1 MYEQYVESFFASI
14 PYSEEAFKAKAA
26 IIEALGSD
34 PEVKDGDFETLVKK
48 YPDLRSLAALAGFS
62 GSEVEELKSTH
73 GLVSREEAQKSFK
86 KTRRNSYL
94 LMIPLAL
101 VIAYAAYFLFYLH
114 PYHLIVCALLVGLT
128 LLVRKKRPAVPSG
141 SLSLEAYGYTRDI
154 RDKYVKKLINTVFG
168 GLGVTALL
176 IYTGLMLG
184 SNNSKPS
191 EMFEFVV
198 SNFFYIEV
206 FMVLLGKNRLLT
218 VWANRLLAD
227 KRNHASTRCLALLAG
242 AISALYWA
250 VVLVMFKLFNTT
262 NVITF
267 YIAVGIFALIAL
279 AFNLTLRK
287 KVTFRNLR
295 VNKLR
300 VAVVSL
306 LVLAIGG
313 YAFLQKD
320 VWLTQ
325 PYINTVA
332 NIHERSDTIA
342 YAEYEDGTGVYT
354 LTNNND
360 DETFRILQ
368 LTDIHLGGSITSYP
382 NDIKALKACF
392 ELIRAAQPDL
402 VVVTGDLSYP
412 VGISSFSINNT
423 APVMQFASFMRNMG
437 VPWAFTYGNHDTE
450 AMAATGKE
458 SLNDIYMSLS
468 YKTSKNL
475 LYPYSQPVA
484 ADGSPIMGRN
494 NQVIELR
501 NRDGSLCSA
510 LFLIDSNAYAGEGFS
525 KYDYIRD
532 DQVDWY
538 ESHVKRLNEEAGK
551 TVTSLA
557 FFHIPVTQYKTAYE
571 MYLAGSDEVKYFF
584 GENREG
590 GKVPAKICCTDTAG
604 RFFDSAVELG
614 STKGFFCGHD
624 HYNNMSLEYKGVR
637 LTYGM
642 SIDYLVEPGIVNKTA
657 QRGATLILHDKD
669 GGMSLSQIPY
679 EGLKTDES

>member
-14 PYSEEAFKAKAA
+14 PYSEEAFKAKTA
-26 IIEALGSD
+26 IIKALGAS
-34 PEVKDGDFETLVKK
+34 PEAKDGDFEALVKK
-48 YPDLRSLAALAGFS
+48 YPDLRSLAALAGYAES
-62 GSEVEELKSTH
+62 DVEKWKSTH
-73 GLVSREEAQKSFK
+73 GLVRREEAKKSFK
-86 KTRRNSYL
+86 KTRRNAYL
-94 LMIPLAL
+94 FMVPVALAL
-101 VIAYAAYFLFYLH
+101 SCAAFFAFYLEI
-114 PYHLIVCALLVGLT
+114 YHLMVCALLLGLAY
-128 LLVRKKRPAVPSG
+128 LIYRKKPALPGG
-141 SLSLEAYGYTRDI
+141 SLSLEAYNYARDI
-154 RDKYVKKLINTVFG
+154 RDKYVKKFINTVF
-168 GLGVTALL
+168 LGIGVIALL

-184 SNNSKPS
+184 SNNSKAS

-198 SNFFYIEV
+198 SNILYIEV
-206 FMVLLGKNRLLT
+206 LTVLLGKNRLLT
-218 VWANRLLAD
+218 MWANRLLVD
-227 KRNHASTRCLALLAG
+227 KKNHAATRLLALLAG
-242 AISALYWA
+242 FISVLYWA
-250 VVLVMFKLFNTT
+250 VILVMFKMFNTT
-262 NVITF
+262 NVVTF
-267 YIAVGIFALIAL
+267 YIAMGIFGLIAL
-279 AFNLTLRK
+279 TFNLTLRK
-287 KVTFRNLR
+287 KATYRNLR

-300 VAVVSL
+300 VAVISM
-306 LVLAIGG
+306 LVLAVGG

-320 VWLTQ
+320 VWLIQ
-325 PYINTVA
+325 PFINTVP
-332 NIHERSDTIA
+332 NICERSDAIA
-342 YAEYEDGTGVYT
+342 YSEAEDGTGIYT
-354 LTNNND
+354 LTNNNE

-382 NDIKALKACF
+382 NDIKALKACL
-392 ELIRAAQPDL
+392 ELIRAAEPDL
-402 VVVTGDLSYP
+402 VVVTGDLSFP
-412 VGISSFSINNT
+412 VGISSFSLNNT
-423 APVMQFASFMRNMG
+423 APVMQFASFMRNTG

-450 AMAATGKE
+450 AMAATSKE
-458 SLNDIYMSLS
+458 SLNDIYKSLS
-468 YKTSKNL
+468 YRTSKNL
-475 LYPYSQPVA
+475 LYPYSQPVT
-484 ADGSPIMGRN
+484 ADGTEIMGRN

-501 NRDGSLCSA
+501 NHDGSLCSV
-510 LFLIDSNAYAGEGFS
+510 LFLIDSNAYVGEGFF

-532 DQVDWY
+532 EQVDWY

-657 QRGATLILHDKD
+657 QRGATLILLDKD